1 MSEIKPISPDEI
13 IQNLDKI
20 IPAAIIQA
28 VNQLLIEKYR
38 GTGEVTIKQKDIVE
52 RAVSIDERLTS
63 SIIFEKKYMDFEDLY
78 RKSGWSVSYDKPGYN
93 ENYDAFFIFN
103 KKKK

>member
-28 VNQLLIEKYR
+28 VNQLLMEKYR